1 MSQRTAHILL
11 AVLLT
16 LALRRYVLVSRYV
29 HPFADDWSYTVAGME
44 SPLLQRLVQEHRSW
58 NGRWFSNIL
67 VLNNPMV
74 LGLGPGL
81 FIYRL
86 VPLFLMGVTFLGAL
100 ALWREL
106 FRRSAAR
113 SHGVVAASLFLLVYL
128 QLMPDLSEGIY
139 WYTGAVSYQLPSALL
154 LLLAVSWSRFFREE
168 RTVTK
173 GLLLFANSLLTA
185 MIAGCSETHMVLTVL
200 LYGGLFVWKWRSNG
214 AVPTVLLGFFLFA
227 IGLGLFMFL
236 APGNAVRATNFPE
249 RGRLFHTLTYATL
262 HTGRFVLTWSLS
274 PALLAA
280 SLVWLFFVRRVGIT
294 VGKGISPVMVL
305 LATGLVIFFLM
316 ALPFWATGI
325 LGQHRTVNVACS
337 LFLPGWFLFL
347 ATVARHPYLDRVVAL
362 VSASAR
368 QRMVWALLFAAVFFT
383 GNGYRA
389 GADLVDGRLAHY
401 DQGVRMRYEAIQ
413 AAVAFGDKELHL
425 EAIDPMP
432 RSLRI
437 LDAGPDPGHWGN
449 SQMVRYFGGS
459 DLQLIVGAEITT
471 GPSPRPH

>member
-16 LALRRYVLVSRYV
+16 LALGRYVLVSRYV

-44 SPLLQRLVQEHRSW
+44 SPLFQRLVQEHRSW

-74 LGLGPGL
+74 LGLDQGL

-86 VPLFLMGVTFLGAL
+86 VPVFLMALTFMGVLL
-100 ALWREL
+100 LWREL
-106 FRRSAAR
+106 FLTSAAR
-113 SHGVVAASLFLLVYL
+113 AQGIVAAALFLVLYI

-139 WYTGAVSYQLPSALL
+139 WYTGAVSYQLPTALL
-154 LLLAVSWSRFFREE
+154 FLLLASWSRYVREN
-168 RTVTK
+168 RVAVRRW
-173 GLLLFANSLLTA
+173 LLLANALLTA
-185 MIAGCSETHMVLTVL
+185 VIAGCSETHMVLTVL
-200 LYGGLFVWKWRSNG
+200 LYVGLLAWKWRSSMEVRN
-214 AVPTVLLGFFLFA
+214 VLWIFFLLA
-227 IGLGLFMFL
+227 VGLGLFMYL
-236 APGNAVRATNFPE
+236 APGNAVRAANFPE
-249 RGRLFHTLTYATL
+249 RGRPLHTLLYATL
-262 HTGRFVLTWSLS
+262 HTGRFLLTWSLS

-280 SLVWLFFVRRVGIT
+280 SLVWLFFVRRSGIT

-305 LATGLVIFFLM
+305 LATGSVIFLLM

-347 ATVARHPYLDRVVAL
+347 ATVAPHPYLDRVVAF
-362 VSASAR
+362 VTATAR
-368 QRMVWALLFAAVFFT
+368 QRLVWAVLFAAVFFT

-413 AAVAFGDKELHL
+413 AAVASGEKELHL

-437 LDAGPDPGHWGN
+437 LDAGPNPGHWGN
-449 SQMVRYFGGS
+449 SQMVRYFGGG
-459 DLQLIVGAEITT
+459 DLQLMVEADRAI